1 MKNAFRYIWSV
12 WTIQLNVKREANRF
26 QKIFSHHF
34 YYNRAA
40 IFHRVGWLGQWWT
53 IDAQNVWRYSHYVT
67 PRDISFGQSIPILP
81 SVTIIL

>member
-40 IFHRVGWLGQWWT
+40 IFHRVG
-53 IDAQNVWRYSHYVT
+53 
-67 PRDISFGQSIPILP
+67 
-81 SVTIIL
+81 